1 MSTPRRALRG
11 GLFGEKSPEER
22 ETETM
27 DSAFENVNIPHLEI
41 TEGALHEKFRE
52 LLSQNRYEEAGK
64 VAELMERLSVI

>member
-1 MSTPRRALRG
+1 
-11 GLFGEKSPEER
+11 
-22 ETETM
+22 M